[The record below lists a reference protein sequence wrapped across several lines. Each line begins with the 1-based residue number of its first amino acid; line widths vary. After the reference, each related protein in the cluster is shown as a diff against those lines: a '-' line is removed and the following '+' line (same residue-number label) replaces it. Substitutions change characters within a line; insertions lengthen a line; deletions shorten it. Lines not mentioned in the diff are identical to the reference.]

1 MKVNQLKAGVFLSY
15 LSIAVTGVTQ
25 LIYTPVMLR
34 LLGQSEYGLYSM
46 VSSVV
51 GYLNLLTFGIGGAYL
66 RFYSREKAFGGEGAV
81 ARLNGMFLL
90 VFSAIGAISIAAG
103 SALAANAQLIFGDK
117 LTQSETARAGIL
129 VVLLSVNVALSVMS
143 NVFPSYA
150 AANERYIFQR
160 VLTVGISVLGPLVTL
175 PLLMAGLGSLGLV
188 LISLLTTILYGGINF
203 AFCVKRLHIR
213 VQFRGLRW
221 GLLKEVYI
229 FSAFL
234 FLNQIINQ
242 INWSMDNIIL
252 GHVWG
257 TVVVAVYAL
266 GSRMNSIY
274 QTFST
279 TISSVFG
286 PRVNRIVAELPE
298 HQANEQVLSMMI
310 RVGRIQGLVL
320 FLLLMGLILLGRPF
334 LLWMGGSEA
343 YLDSYPVM
351 LLLIIPGTI
360 ALIQNLGEEVQQAK
374 NKHQFRS
381 LIYAGMAVVN
391 IIISLAL
398 VRPFGAVG
406 VAFGTA
412 VSLVVANGFLMNWYY
427 HRHLGLDM
435 IAFWKGLAS
444 LARGAA
450 LPAAY
455 CLVCGL
461 TLDLFQPL
469 WFFAAG
475 AGLVLVYALSMWRW
489 GMNGS
494 EKDLVRKPLTK
505 ILKRGGGA

>member
-90 VFSAIGAISIAAG
+90 VFSASGAISIAAG

-257 TVVVAVYAL
+257 TVVVA
-266 GSRMNSIY
+266 
-274 QTFST
+274 
-279 TISSVFG
+279 
-286 PRVNRIVAELPE
+286 
-298 HQANEQVLSMMI
+298 
-310 RVGRIQGLVL
+310 
-320 FLLLMGLILLGRPF
+320 
-334 LLWMGGSEA
+334 
-343 YLDSYPVM
+343 
-351 LLLIIPGTI
+351 
-360 ALIQNLGEEVQQAK
+360 
-374 NKHQFRS
+374 
-381 LIYAGMAVVN
+381 AG
-391 IIISLAL
+391 
-398 VRPFGAVG
+398 
-406 VAFGTA
+406 
-412 VSLVVANGFLMNWYY
+412 
-427 HRHLGLDM
+427 
-435 IAFWKGLAS
+435 
-444 LARGAA
+444 
-450 LPAAY
+450 
-455 CLVCGL
+455 
-461 TLDLFQPL
+461 
-469 WFFAAG
+469 
-475 AGLVLVYALSMWRW
+475 
-489 GMNGS
+489 
-494 EKDLVRKPLTK
+494 
-505 ILKRGGGA
+505 